1 MKYFFLLLIFLFSLS
16 ANAQEKKEDLHYTN
30 ISIDTFLT
38 EMEELFDVKFSY
50 NSSSF
55 ANIVI
60 TIDQDA
66 ISLKEIISII
76 SNQYP
81 IHFTQVDE
89 RYYIVKLNKTISFC
103 GYLID
108 KTHTPVEGATIINE
122 SRKTGTLSDKKGF
135 FSLKNNSIS
144 DTLTIS
150 YLGYKTISIPIKN
163 EINKKCDTYILSP
176 EDFVLNEVII
186 KEYLTSG
193 IVKTRDGSVKIQ
205 PNNLNI
211 ISGLSEPD
219 ILQNIQ
225 LLPGIESPL
234 ETASGIYIRGGTP
247 DQNLILWDGIKM
259 YNSDHFFGLIS
270 AFNPYI
276 TKDITI
282 YKSGTQ
288 PIYGD
293 RVSGVIDIKT
303 DQNVPEKIQG
313 GLGVNMTHADSYLKF
328 PVSKKF
334 GVLLSARRSITDVI
348 ETPTINTY
356 SDRTFQNTNITANRS
371 LFNPQFSEKKELFY
385 FTDVTLKLIANLS
398 EKHNIAI
405 SNLLTQNKLDYSFQD
420 IDFVD
425 MSSDQ
430 LTIKNFGTNVSW
442 KSKWNTQFSTETQL
456 SYSEYTLEY
465 DGRNLFINQDQT
477 VRKENTIK
485 EYGLLFHSSWNID
498 PYFTFSNGYQLYS
511 NMVAFYIKVNDSEI
525 RNSKDNPT
533 HSFYS
538 NLQYSSPKN
547 WLINFGVRGSY
558 YSGLQSTFI
567 EPRIYAERKIGKHF
581 RIKGS
586 AEVKNQSIS
595 QVIEFATLN
604 FGLENQLWV
613 AAQEDDIPLLRSKQ
627 YTLGTLF
634 HKKTWN
640 IEIDTYYKRIKGLT
654 SLTKGFESTFENFSK
669 GKSISKGVDFLI
681 KKKVGKYST
690 WLSYSISDTEFVFN
704 AINQGKGFKGNNNI
718 GHSFSWSHALQWKK
732 FQFSLGW
739 KYRTGIPY
747 TRASRYVT
755 RNGTPKIIYA
765 PINSKSLP
773 DYHRLDFSVVYD
785 FNWSSKNDNI
795 KSRLGFSLLNLYGRK
810 NILDRSYP
818 LYRIPDSENNIS
830 YELREVDKLSLG
842 ITPNVTFRLSF

>member
-1 MKYFFLLLIFLFSLS
+1 MKYHFLLLIFLFFLT
-16 ANAQEKKEDLHYTN
+16 ANAQEKKKDIHYIDL
-30 ISIDTFLT
+30 SLDGFLT
-38 EMEELFDVKFSY
+38 EMEGLFDVKFSY
-50 NSSSF
+50 NTSSF
-55 ANIVI
+55 TDI
-60 TIDQDA
+60 TITVDQDA
-66 ISLKEIISII
+66 ISLDEIIAII
-76 SNQYP
+76 SSQFP

-89 RYYIVKLNKTISFC
+89 RYYVVKLNKTTSFC
-103 GYLID
+103 GYLTD
-108 KTHTPVEGATIINE
+108 ETHTPIEGATILNE
-122 SRKTGTLSDKKGF
+122 VKKTGTSSDDKGF
-135 FSLKNNSIS
+135 FSLKDNSIS

-150 YLGYKTISIPIKN
+150 YLGYKTIAIPLKKV
-163 EINKKCDTYILSP
+163 INKKCDTYILSP

-303 DQNVPEKIQG
+303 DQTVPDTTQG
-313 GLGVNMTHADSYLKF
+313 GIGINMTHADGYLKL
-328 PVSKKF
+328 PISKKTA
-334 GVLLSARRSITDVI
+334 VLLSARRSITDVI
-348 ETPTINTY
+348 DTPTINTY
-356 SDRTFQNTNITANRS
+356 SNRAFQNTSITDNRS
-371 LFNPQFSEKKELFY
+371 IFDPESSENKELFY

-398 EKHNIAI
+398 KKHDISI
-405 SNLLTQNKLDYSFQD
+405 SNLFTQNKLDYSFKDSQ
-420 IDFVD
+420 FAD
-425 MSSDQ
+425 MSQDK
-430 LTIKNFGTNVSW
+430 LAIKNFGTNISW
-442 KSKWNTQFSTETQL
+442 DSKWGSRFSTKTQF
-456 SYSEYTLEY
+456 SYSEYVLEY
-465 DGRNLFINQDQT
+465 QGRNLFINQDLT
-477 VRKENTIK
+477 IEKENAIE
-485 EYGLLFHSSWNID
+485 EYGVLFHSDWTIN
-498 PYFTFSNGYQLYS
+498 PHFTFSNGYQFYH
-511 NMVAFYIKVNDSEI
+511 NQVAFYLKENDAEVG
-525 RNSKDNPT
+525 NYQENPT

-538 NLQYSSPKN
+538 QLQYSSPKT
-547 WLINFGVRGSY
+547 WLISLGVRGNY
-558 YSGLQSTFI
+558 YAALQSTFI
-567 EPRIYAERKIGKHF
+567 EPRFYVERKIGKHF
-581 RIKGS
+581 RVKGS

-595 QVIEFATLN
+595 QVIEFATFN

-613 AAQEDDIPLLRSKQ
+613 AAQEDDIPLLRSQQ

-634 HKKTWN
+634 HKKNWN
-640 IEIDTYYKRIKGLT
+640 IEIDTYYKKIKGLT
-654 SLTKGFESTFENFSK
+654 SLTRGFESTSGDLSE
-669 GKSISKGVDFLI
+669 GESISTGIDLLI
-681 KKKVGKYST
+681 KKKAGKYST
-690 WLSYSISDTEFVFN
+690 WLGYSFSDTEFIFN
-704 AINQGKGFKGNNNI
+704 TLNQGKAFKGNNNI
-718 GHSFSWSHALQWKK
+718 THSVSWSHAYQWKK

-739 KYRTGIPY
+739 KYRTGTPY
-747 TRASRYVT
+747 TPALGFTIVDNQPIVQY
-755 RNGTPKIIYA
+755 GA
-765 PINSKSLP
+765 INSKSLP

-785 FNWSSKNDNI
+785 FNWSSKNDRI

-818 LYRIPDSENNIS
+818 LYQLTDSENNIS
-830 YELREVDKLSLG
+830 YELREINKSSLN